1 MPRLALAHGLLLCKL
16 PFWVA
21 CLACAAM
28 HFQTT
33 EGFFSCEFRWRS
45 WGVSQVINLDN
56 VNSIMRSL
64 FVLFSPSLSLEG
76 PLLNI
81 ESR

>member
-1 MPRLALAHGLLLCKL
+1 MPRLALAHGLLLCTL

-45 WGVSQVINLDN
+45 LGSVRLSTSTM
-56 VNSIMRSL
+56 SIQS
-64 FVLFSPSLSLEG
+64 
-76 PLLNI
+76 
-81 ESR
+81 